1 MYKKYTSAFAFIL
14 LCLYAASSWS
24 VILDVR
30 NGLLHGAQEIQ
41 VGSQLLDVS
50 FQEGT
55 CIGLFDGCDETSD
68 FFFSD
73 ITTAHDANLALL
85 NQVFVDTAAGLFDSI
100 QTLTFGC
107 ENAPSRCSVLT
118 PVGDRDPVIL
128 PTDPGLGTYTAS
140 VLFNHSLDHL
150 DVHTG
155 VGRAVRAA
163 DTTNSTPSFGVVHA
177 VWSLSGNGGGGTNPV
192 PIPSTVYLLLIGLA
206 ALMFRRQR

>member
-1 MYKKYTSAFAFIL
+1 MNKIRL
-14 LCLYAASSWS
+14 LSVVFVMLFLYAASPWS

-41 VGSQLLDVS
+41 VGNQLLDVS

-55 CIGLFDGCDETSD
+55 CIGLFSGCDETSD

-85 NQVFVDTAAGLFDSI
+85 DQVFVDGSAGLFDSI

-118 PVGDRDPVIL
+118 PVGDRDPVVIG
-128 PTDPGLGTYTAS
+128 DGGGTYTAS
-140 VLFNHSLDHL
+140 VLGEFNIKVQKVLKREQTS
-150 DVHTG
+150 
-155 VGRAVRAA
+155 
-163 DTTNSTPSFGVVHA
+163 
-177 VWSLSGNGGGGTNPV
+177 
-192 PIPSTVYLLLIGLA
+192 
-206 ALMFRRQR
+206 